1 MCIWHLYV
9 SGIRCADL
17 RFTPG
22 GVLHAP
28 LDPETAVLAPF
39 QPLSAEA
46 AAGYLALTHF
56 DLEAL
61 AGRMAEY
68 ERLFPGPPEV
78 ETSWGARYRS
88 DDGVR
93 WAQREI
99 KYPWN
104 VTVSGG
110 RLAAFTCPS
119 RERVHVLV
127 REGCEDATVLA
138 RWRAYRPEPILP
150 VRRVENLE
158 VPMRDG
164 VALSVSL
171 LLPRT
176 DRPVPAVLVR
186 TPYGK
191 EDELDNYMRYAY
203 RGYAVVLQDVRGRNK
218 SGGAWIPNH
227 FETEDGDDTLNWI
240 AAQNWCDGS
249 VGMVGGSYLGYVQW
263 AAAASRNPHLKALI
277 SVVCA
282 GSAFHDLPRKGG
294 SLVSGMLAWAFSVS
308 QQQFDG
314 TKMERDDWDEVLDI
328 RPLADLPRKALGY
341 DIPFFHQWLAHPD
354 NDDFWRAGDWAERGA
369 GVDVP
374 ALIVS
379 GWFDDNGA
387 GTTEAL
393 DLTADYPD
401 GRRKIILGPWPHSGN
416 ARYDLHGLALGNGA
430 LRDDIDLIFLQWF
443 DHHLLGAD
451 NGAEAMP
458 TVRYYTIGEEKWK
471 TAGNWPVPGGRTVF
485 FYLTPGGGLSDA
497 LPEEQG
503 CDSYTYDPADP
514 AEHIIDLSENEL
526 GVPEDY
532 TLVEQRPDVLSYT
545 TPALTQP
552 LVLTGDF
559 TVELYV
565 SSDAPDTDF
574 IVRITDVDE
583 HGQSRKLADGVLS
596 ARYRDGFG
604 APKLMEPGRVYKL
617 SIRTSK
623 LSAAFQPGHR
633 LRLTVTSGARN
644 FLFPNRNTGAGFDGT
659 EVRPAEN
666 SIHFGGIC
674 PSRVIAWQE
683 IQP

>member
-17 RFTPG
+17 RFTPC

-164 VALSVSL
+164 VALSTSL

-191 EDELDNYMRYAY
+191 EGHGFPTTLRPRTATTPSTGSPP
-203 RGYAVVLQDVRGRNK
+203 RI
-218 SGGAWIPNH
+218 GA
-227 FETEDGDDTLNWI
+227 T
-240 AAQNWCDGS
+240 AAWAW
-249 VGMVGGSYLGYVQW
+249 W
-263 AAAASRNPHLKALI
+263 AAPTWAMSSGRP
-277 SVVCA
+277 
-282 GSAFHDLPRKGG
+282 PRPG
-294 SLVSGMLAWAFSVS
+294 
-308 QQQFDG
+308 
-314 TKMERDDWDEVLDI
+314 
-328 RPLADLPRKALGY
+328 
-341 DIPFFHQWLAHPD
+341 IP
-354 NDDFWRAGDWAERGA
+354 
-369 GVDVP
+369 
-374 ALIVS
+374 
-379 GWFDDNGA
+379 
-387 GTTEAL
+387 T
-393 DLTADYPD
+393 
-401 GRRKIILGPWPHSGN
+401 
-416 ARYDLHGLALGNGA
+416 
-430 LRDDIDLIFLQWF
+430 
-443 DHHLLGAD
+443 
-451 NGAEAMP
+451 
-458 TVRYYTIGEEKWK
+458 
-471 TAGNWPVPGGRTVF
+471 
-485 FYLTPGGGLSDA
+485 
-497 LPEEQG
+497 
-503 CDSYTYDPADP
+503 
-514 AEHIIDLSENEL
+514 
-526 GVPEDY
+526 
-532 TLVEQRPDVLSYT
+532 
-545 TPALTQP
+545 
-552 LVLTGDF
+552 
-559 TVELYV
+559 
-565 SSDAPDTDF
+565 
-574 IVRITDVDE
+574 
-583 HGQSRKLADGVLS
+583 
-596 ARYRDGFG
+596 
-604 APKLMEPGRVYKL
+604 
-617 SIRTSK
+617 
-623 LSAAFQPGHR
+623 
-633 LRLTVTSGARN
+633 
-644 FLFPNRNTGAGFDGT
+644 
-659 EVRPAEN
+659 
-666 SIHFGGIC
+666 
-674 PSRVIAWQE
+674 
-683 IQP
+683 